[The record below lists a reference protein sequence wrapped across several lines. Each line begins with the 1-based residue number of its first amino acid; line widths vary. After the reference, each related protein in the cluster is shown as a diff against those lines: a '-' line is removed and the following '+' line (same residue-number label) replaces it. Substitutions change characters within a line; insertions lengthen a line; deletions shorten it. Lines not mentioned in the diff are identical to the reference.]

1 MILKNSNILSES
13 HKLKIPDVMEAET
26 CIMHALGS
34 SARALSPIRVLSIY
48 FSLLGYDQQIQRN
61 NCIDCVITNASG
73 LVAIAAVDAS
83 FASTPPSVIAA
94 ACLSTAF
101 KRMGMPSWP
110 TTLQE
115 LTEYDPENDTFVKKC
130 FLSMQLMTFE

>member
-1 MILKNSNILSES
+1 MILKSSNILLDS
-13 HKLKIPDVMEAET
+13 HNLKIADVLEAET

-34 SARALSPIRVLSIY
+34 SARALSPIRVLAIY
-48 FSLLGYDQQIQRN
+48 FALLGYDQQIQRN
-61 NCIDCVITNASG
+61 NCIDCIIKNASG

-83 FASTPPSVIAA
+83 FACTPPSVIAG

-115 LTEYDPENDTFVKKC
+115 LTGYDPDNDMYVKKC
-130 FLSMQLMTFE
+130 FLSIQLMTFE